1 MFLDEATITV
11 QGGKGG
17 DGIVAW
23 RKEKYIPM
31 GGPWG
36 GNGGW
41 GGSVIFEADNQT
53 DTLTAFAEVK
63 NFAAKSGDEGGA
75 NRRAGRTGEDLIL
88 KVPPGTVITETG
100 TGKILADLAEEGQQ
114 AKIARGGRGGYG
126 NAHFATSIR
135 QAPDFAEKGE
145 PGEEK
150 KLHLELKLV
159 AEVGIIGYPSV
170 GKSTL
175 ISVISAAKPKIA
187 DYPFTTLVPNLG
199 VVTVHDRT
207 FIVCDIPGLIEGAS
221 EGKGLG
227 IEFLRHIE
235 RCGVLVHLLDVN
247 RDDLVKNYRAI
258 RAELERY
265 SPALSKKRELVV
277 LNKTDLVQNDASLF
291 TEELAKNGI
300 EVFGSISAATHFG
313 IKEFLNKL
321 LPIVLDERQKRLVE
335 ENERAVD
342 IPVLRPQLDDE
353 RTSAFVIE
361 KIEEDGQIIFRVRG
375 KRIEQI
381 AKMTNWDNNSAV
393 QRFRDIESRI
403 GLQKALERSGADGES
418 PVFIGNVEVTGYW

>member
-63 NFAAKSGDEGGA
+63 NFAAKSGDDGGA
-75 NRRAGRTGEDLIL
+75 NRRAGRAGEDLIL

-114 AKIARGGRGGYG
+114 VKIAQGGRGGYG

-247 RDDLVKNYRAI
+247 REDLVKDYRAI
-258 RAELERY
+258 RTELERY
-265 SPALSKKRELVV
+265 SPALAKKRELVV

-291 TEELAKNGI
+291 TEELSKNGI
-300 EVFGSISAATHFG
+300 AVFASISAVTHFG

-321 LPIVLDERQKRLVE
+321 LPIILEERQKRLVE
-335 ENERAVD
+335 ENERAID

-418 PVFIGNVEVTGYW
+418 PVFIGSVKVTGYW

>member
-53 DTLTAFAEVK
+53 DTLTVFAEVK
-63 NFAAKSGDEGGA
+63 NFAAKSGDDGGA
-75 NRRAGRTGEDLIL
+75 NRRAGRAGEDLIL

-100 TGKILADLAEEGQQ
+100 TGKVLADLAEEGQQ

-170 GKSTL
+170 GKSTI

-199 VVTVHDRT
+199 VITVHDRS
-207 FIVCDIPGLIEGAS
+207 FIACDVPGLIEGAS

-227 IEFLRHIE
+227 DTFLRHIE
-235 RCGVLVHLLDVN
+235 RCGALVHVLDVS
-247 RDDLVKNYRAI
+247 REDIVEDYRII
-258 RAELERY
+258 RQELESY
-265 SPALSKKRELVV
+265 SPTLALKRELVV
-277 LNKTDLVQNDASLF
+277 LNKVDLIQNDASLF
-291 TEELAKNGI
+291 VEELAKQNI
-300 EVFGSISAATHFG
+300 PIFARISSVTHFG
-313 IKEFLNKL
+313 VQDFLNRL
-321 LPIVLDERQKRLVE
+321 LHIVLEERKKRESLMPVE
-335 ENERAVD
+335 EE
-342 IPVLRPQLDDE
+342 IPTLRPHVDE
-353 RTSAFVIE
+353 EHTNAFTIE
-361 KIEEDGQIIFRVRG
+361 ITDGIIHVSG
-375 KRIEQI
+375 KRVEQI
-381 AKMTNWDNNSAV
+381 AAMTNWESFGGV
-393 QRFRDIESRI
+393 QRFRDICERI
-403 GLQKALERSGADGES
+403 GLKKALERSNANEES
-418 PVFIGNVEVTGYW
+418 TVFIGETDVSGYW